1 MTALLVVLLFA
12 GFIVV
17 DVVVRVIGK
26 RMDEA
31 RARRAR
37 EAVLRDTV
45 RVEFADAAVSLRRAE
60 VPHAKARILAV
71 DDEAIVLDSFRKI
84 LVLEGFSVDTVQTG
98 PEALTLLREFDYDF
112 VFTDLK
118 MPVMDGVEVVKAA
131 KHLRPDVDVA
141 VITGFGTIETAVETM
156 GYGASDYVQKPFTE
170 DELVAFANRL
180 LIKRQAR
187 LEAQRRPTVRVVAP
201 EVAESVG
208 SREYCVPGGAFVSP
222 GHAWAQVEAGGQVL
236 VGLDDF
242 GRKLIDRIER
252 LELPAQGARVK
263 RGDVL
268 FVLRRGSEQLRV
280 RAPLGGV
287 VVSINPALAHDPR
300 LLLESP
306 YDRGW
311 VCVLRPA
318 DLAAELSGL
327 RIGQP
332 VIDWYHDEIARLRR
346 DQAKADAPPATWAEL
361 ESRWFGAGS
370 EPAPKGRIAE
380 PAGAG
385 A

>member
-17 DVVVRVIGK
+17 DIVVREAGK
-26 RMDEA
+26 RMDAA
-31 RARRAR
+31 RARRER
-37 EAVLRDTV
+37 EAVLKNTV
-45 RVEFADAAVSLRRAE
+45 QLEFAGSTPSLRRAE
-60 VPHAKARILAV
+60 VTSPRARILAV
-71 DDEAIVLDSFRKI
+71 DDEAVVLDSFRKI
-84 LVLEGFSVDTVQTG
+84 LVLEGFSVDTVQSG
-98 PEALTLLREFDYDF
+98 PEALTLLREHDYDF

-118 MPVMDGVEVVKAA
+118 MPVMDGVEVVKAT

-156 GYGASDYVQKPFTE
+156 AYGAADYVQKPFTE
-170 DELVAFANRL
+170 DELVTFANRL

-208 SREYCVPGGAFVSP
+208 SREYCVPGGAFVAP
-222 GHAWAQVEAGGQVL
+222 GHAWAQVEAAGQVL

-242 GRKLIDRIER
+242 ARKLVDRIER
-252 LELPAQGARVK
+252 LELPAPGTKVK

-280 RAPLGGV
+280 RAPLGGTV
-287 VVSINPALAHDPR
+287 ASVNPALPHEPR

-311 VCVLRPA
+311 VCTLRPS
-318 DLAAELSGL
+318 DLAGELPTL

-332 VIDWYHDEIARLRR
+332 VVDWYHEEVARLRR
-346 DQAKADAPPATWAEL
+346 EVPVGDGPATTWADL
-361 ESRWFGAGS
+361 EARFFGPG
-370 EPAPKGRIAE
+370 PAAAPRKAE
-380 PAGAG
+380 PVGAG